1 MTALLKDPRWFW
13 QRIAVGVVL
22 ALVGAVI
29 ARRAFNEWGHD
40 LAQLYMSAWLLR
52 EGRNVYDMAVQHD
65 GYARHIG
72 SVTTWGHF
80 YPPASAVALL
90 PATLIPYWL
99 ARELWF
105 YAGIAVMFY
114 GLWRFMAAYIPS
126 WDRSLR
132 VLVLGLVMCT
142 ACVRWGFKVAQPA
155 AMIFGLF
162 GVFLAELK
170 TRRSWTLLLS
180 AGFVGCVK
188 VTFGIPFLLIV
199 AAQRRYKTALALLAI
214 WGSLNVVG
222 IVGMGGFHILA
233 DYRANMADFERA
245 DQLNYPDPRGF
256 NSLARTDWPYLLNAI
271 DPSFHR
277 NNAIGYALTLAT
289 FAWLAW
295 ELLRAKKATM
305 NGDLAT
311 LALTGPAAAI
321 SMLSVYHHHY
331 DMCFLLLPLLGYVGR
346 RELYEQKAAWVY
358 VFAVGLYAG
367 FYPYAKFA
375 ELVDGLIGPSS
386 VLFTKPLACVVCIV
400 ALVASGKVLHD
411 TLKRSDPNRATADE
425 AGASALGVVSGAHG
439 G

>member
-1 MTALLKDPRWFW
+1 MLGLLKDPRWFW
-13 QRIAVGVVL
+13 LRVGAGVVL
-22 ALVGAVI
+22 ALAGAWV

-65 GYARHIG
+65 GYVRHIG
-72 SVTTWGHF
+72 LVTTWGHF

-90 PATLIPYWL
+90 PATVIPYWL

-105 YAGIAVMFY
+105 YGGIAVMFY
-114 GLWRFMAAYIPS
+114 GLWRFMAAYIPA

-155 AMIFGLF
+155 SMIFGLF
-162 GVFLAELK
+162 GLFLAELK
-170 TRRSWTLLLS
+170 TRRVWSLLLT

-199 AAQRRYKTALALLAI
+199 AAQRRFKTAAALLMI
-214 WGSLNVVG
+214 WGSMNLVG
-222 IVGMGGFHILA
+222 IVGMGGFKILA
-233 DYRANMADFERA
+233 DYRANMADFERP

-256 NSLARTDWPYLLNAI
+256 NSLARTDWPYVLNAV
-271 DPSFHR
+271 DPSFKR
-277 NNAIGYALTLAT
+277 NNAIGYGLTLAT

-295 ELLRAKKATM
+295 ELARAKKATM

-331 DMCFLLLPLLGYVGR
+331 DMCFLLLPLIGYLGR
-346 RELYEQKAAWVY
+346 RELYVQKAAWVY
-358 VFAVGLYAG
+358 VIAVGLYAG
-367 FYPYAKFA
+367 LYPYAKFA
-375 ELVDGLIGPSS
+375 ELVDGWIGPSS

-400 ALVASGKVLHD
+400 ALISSGKVLRD
-411 TLKRSDPNRATADE
+411 TLRLVDPGRVGAPDTAE
-425 AGASALGVVSGAHG
+425 ARPSAGSAS
-439 G
+439 

>member
-1 MTALLKDPRWFW
+1 MKGLLTDPRWSKH
-13 QRIAVGVVL
+13 RTVVGVVL

-90 PATLIPYWL
+90 PATVIPYWL

-105 YAGIAVMFY
+105 YLGIAVMFY
-114 GLWRFMAAYIPS
+114 GLWRFMAAYIPT

-155 AMIFGLF
+155 SMIFGLF
-162 GVFLAELK
+162 GLFLAELK
-170 TRRSWTLLLS
+170 TRRSWLLLLS

-188 VTFGIPFLLIV
+188 MTFGMPFLLIV
-199 AAQRRYKTALALLAI
+199 AAQRRYKTAIAMLAI
-214 WGSLNVVG
+214 WGSMNLVG
-222 IVGMGGFHILA
+222 IFGMGGFHILA

-256 NSLARTDWPYLLNAI
+256 NSLARTDWPYVLNAI

-277 NNAIGYALTLAT
+277 NNLIGYALTLAT

-295 ELLRAKKATM
+295 ELLRASKKTM
-305 NGDLAT
+305 NGDLGT

-331 DMCFLLLPLLGYVGR
+331 DMCFLLLPLIAYLGR
-346 RELYEQKAAWVY
+346 RELSGQKAAWVY
-358 VFAVGLYAG
+358 VIAVGLFAG
-367 FYPYAKFA
+367 FYPYAKFMD
-375 ELVDGLIGPSS
+375 LVAAWFGTGSW
-386 VLFTKPLACVVCIV
+386 VVTKPLACVVCIV
-400 ALVASGKVLHD
+400 ALIASGKVLHE
-411 TLKRSDPNRATADE
+411 TLKRANPQPATVAETDD
-425 AGASALGVVSGAHG
+425 AKLSTS
-439 G
+439 

>member
-1 MTALLKDPRWFW
+1 MLALLKDPRWSKL
-13 QRIAVGVVL
+13 RVAVGVVL
-22 ALVGAVI
+22 AIAGTVI

-65 GYARHIG
+65 GYVRHIG

-90 PATLIPYWL
+90 PATIIPYWL

-105 YAGIAVMFY
+105 YGGIAVMFY
-114 GLWRFMAAYIPS
+114 GLWRFMAAYVPA

-155 AMIFGLF
+155 SMILGLF

-170 TRRSWTLLLS
+170 TRRTWGLLLT

-199 AAQRRYKTALALLAI
+199 AAQRRLKTSAALLAI
-214 WGSLNVVG
+214 WGSMNLIG

-256 NSLARTDWPYLLNAI
+256 NSLARTDWPYVLNAI
-271 DPSFHR
+271 DPSFKR
-277 NNAIGYALTLAT
+277 NSAIGYALTLAT
-289 FAWLAW
+289 FALFAW
-295 ELLRAKKATM
+295 EILRTKKTTM
-305 NGDLAT
+305 NGDLET
-311 LALTGPAAAI
+311 IALTGPAAAI

-331 DMCFLLLPLLGYVGR
+331 DMCFLLLPLIGYLGHR
-346 RELYEQKAAWVY
+346 QLYEQKAAWY
-358 VFAVGLYAG
+358 YIIAVGLYAG

-375 ELVDGLIGPSS
+375 EVVDRMIGPSS

-411 TLKRSDPNRATADE
+411 TLRRSPSRSLE
-425 AGASALGVVSGAHG
+425 AEAVDAALAEPKAGGA
-439 G
+439 